1 MLDLLADRDL
11 SSFQS
16 MEYIPTM
23 DEQTKFIRLIATRLD
38 EGGIPYMMTGSMA
51 MAIYSQP
58 RMTRDIDLVVE
69 LDPANGDRFVELF
82 REDCY
87 IDDKAVKDAINRTS
101 MFNVI
106 HKEWSAKAD
115 FIVRKN
121 QEYRKVEFFR
131 RRKVSIE
138 QVDVS
143 VVSVEDLILSK
154 LVWSK
159 ESRSELQLMDV
170 RRLIASNPGL
180 DWDYLN
186 KWAIEL
192 GIDGTLQEAKPIA

>member
-1 MLDLLADRDL
+1 
-11 SSFQS
+11 
-16 MEYIPTM
+16 M
-23 DEQTKFIRLIATRLD
+23 DEQSKFLRLIAARLD
-38 EGGIPYMMTGSMA
+38 GAGMSYMITGSMA

-69 LDPANGDRFVELF
+69 LNPADGDRLVELF
-82 REDCY
+82 KEDCY
-87 IDDKAVKDAINRTS
+87 VDSKAVRDAINRAS

-106 HKEWSAKAD
+106 HKEWTAKAD

-121 QEYRKVEFFR
+121 EEYRKVEFAR

-154 LVWSK
+154 LVWRK
-159 ESRSELQLMDV
+159 ESRSELQLTDV

-180 DWDYLN
+180 DWGYL
-186 KWAIEL
+186 KEWAIEL
-192 GIDGTLQEAKPIA
+192 GVEEGISR

>member
-1 MLDLLADRDL
+1 MLDLWTDSHL
-11 SSFQS
+11 SSLQS
-16 MEYIPTM
+16 MEYIPAM
-23 DEQTKFIRLIATRLD
+23 DEQTKFIRLIATRLNAS
-38 EGGIPYMMTGSMA
+38 GIPYMITGSIA

-69 LDPANGDRFVELF
+69 LDPANGDKLVELF

-87 IDDKAVKDAINRTS
+87 IDGRAVKDAIDHTS

-121 QEYRKVEFFR
+121 HEYRKVEFAR
-131 RRKVSIE
+131 RRTVSIE

-154 LVWSK
+154 LVWRK
-159 ESRSELQLMDV
+159 ESHSELQLTDV
-170 RRLIASNPGL
+170 QRLIASNPGL
-180 DWDYLN
+180 EWDYLK

-192 GIDGTLQEAKPIA
+192 GVEEGLSS

>member
-1 MLDLLADRDL
+1 MLDLLTGGHL

-16 MEYIPTM
+16 MEHIPTM
-23 DEQTKFIRLIATRLD
+23 DEQTKFIRLIVARLNANC
-38 EGGIPYMMTGSMA
+38 IPYMITGSIA

-69 LDPANGDRFVELF
+69 LDPANGDRLVELF

-87 IDDKAVKDAINRTS
+87 IDGKAVKDAIDRTS

-106 HKEWSAKAD
+106 HKEWFAKAD

-121 QEYRKVEFFR
+121 QEYRKVEFAR

-143 VVSVEDLILSK
+143 VVSVEASF
-154 LVWSK
+154 
-159 ESRSELQLMDV
+159 SRNWFGV
-170 RRLIASNPGL
+170 GN
-180 DWDYLN
+180 LN
-186 KWAIEL
+186 RNY
-192 GIDGTLQEAKPIA
+192 TLQTCAG